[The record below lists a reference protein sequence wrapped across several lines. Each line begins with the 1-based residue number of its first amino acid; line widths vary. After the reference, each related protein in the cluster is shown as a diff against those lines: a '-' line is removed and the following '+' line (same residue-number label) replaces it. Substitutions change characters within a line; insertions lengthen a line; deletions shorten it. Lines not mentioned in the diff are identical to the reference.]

1 MVYLEDKILALLI
14 QLPPSIGTAC
24 GSNFD
29 NTAGMGGSALF
40 IDFLEFIDM
49 STTAYTFSG

>member
-29 NTAGMGGSALF
+29 NTAGMGGVGSF
-40 IDFLEFIDM
+40 
-49 STTAYTFSG
+49 YRFS